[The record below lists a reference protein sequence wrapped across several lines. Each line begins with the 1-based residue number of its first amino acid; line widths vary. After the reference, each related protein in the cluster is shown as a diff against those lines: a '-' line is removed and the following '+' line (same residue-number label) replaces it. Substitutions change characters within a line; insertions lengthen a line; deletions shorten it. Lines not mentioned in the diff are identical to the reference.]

1 MVVASAAMGRKLT
14 GEISQ
19 LTVPL
24 AVIAMVEHDRNAGVD
39 IACDL
44 VMQIRES
51 SAFDGVHLIPVGR
64 YREVA
69 NRLETLLDR

>member
-1 MVVASAAMGRKLT
+1 
-14 GEISQ
+14 
-19 LTVPL
+19 
-24 AVIAMVEHDRNAGVD
+24 VIAMLEHDRNAGVD

-44 VMQIRES
+44 VMQIKES